1 MDDLIDQPMWDNSN
15 ATTNSNDD
23 NNNNNNNNSS
33 SHQSPDL
40 VEIENLGLFYSACY
54 FSLTIFISAWF
65 HLGLHTK
72 LFVAAIRCI
81 AQLLLLGLIL
91 VPIFNINRWW
101 LTAVYCSIMLA
112 IAAAEA
118 VSRAPIAYSGMLRH
132 ALVSMGLASGS
143 TLFFGLY
150 YVIGATPWYD
160 AQYLI
165 PLLGML
171 LGNACSGVAVGLN
184 AVLDEF
190 STGRDRIELLLALGA
205 GRMEALLHVR
215 QRAVRTALTPLLNSM
230 SVVGIVSIPGMM
242 TGQILGGSDP
252 STAARYQIVIMF
264 LMAAAIGLSTVG
276 AVLMAMRTI
285 CDDAHRLR
293 VDKLQMTESS
303 AIGALGF
310 VSKEVS
316 EGWGRLKKRVR
327 HVGAR
332 IGFAIGGRARGSG
345 RGSWGGRRG
354 GGGEVLPPPSSVFV
368 SDSEP
373 SSPMHPLLGTPRSA
387 GGNGSDVALSSP

>member
-1 MDDLIDQPMWDNSN
+1 M
-15 ATTNSNDD
+15 
-23 NNNNNNNNSS
+23 
-33 SHQSPDL
+33 
-40 VEIENLGLFYSACY
+40 
-54 FSLTIFISAWF
+54 
-65 HLGLHTK
+65 
-72 LFVAAIRCI
+72 
-81 AQLLLLGLIL
+81 
-91 VPIFNINRWW
+91 
-101 LTAVYCSIMLA
+101 YCSIMLL

-118 VSRAPIAYSGMLRH
+118 VSRAPITYSGMARH

-184 AVLDEF
+184 AVLDEM

-242 TGQILGGSDP
+242 TGQILGGSQP

-276 AVLMAMRTI
+276 AVLMAMMTI
-285 CDDAHRLR
+285 CDETHRLR
-293 VDKLQMTESS
+293 VDKLQLTESGSS
-303 AIGALGF
+303 AME
-310 VSKEVS
+310 EVS
-316 EGWGRLKKRVR
+316 FVLRRVNEGWGRFKRRVR
-327 HVGAR
+327 YVG
-332 IGFAIGGRARGSG
+332 AIGGG
-345 RGSWGGRRG
+345 RGGERRG
-354 GGGEVLPPPSSVFV
+354 RSSWSGGGEVMSPPSSILAG
-368 SDSEP
+368 DSEP
-373 SSPMHPLLGTPRSA
+373 SSPMHPLLSTPRSA
-387 GGNGSDVALSSP
+387 GNGSEVALSSP